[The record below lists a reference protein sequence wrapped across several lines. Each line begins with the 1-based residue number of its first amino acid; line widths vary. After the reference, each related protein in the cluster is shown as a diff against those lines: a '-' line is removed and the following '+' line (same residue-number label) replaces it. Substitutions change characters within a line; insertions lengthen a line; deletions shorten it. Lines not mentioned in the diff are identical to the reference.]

1 MSFYLRH
8 TATILTNSRDS
19 IDTQLGQ
26 IKDYLESTGLGYR
39 GSLVD
44 REGFLLPDIDHER
57 ILSQRQRAA
66 RLLNDRKRAEFIC
79 GLLTQTERS
88 DGAPLFQDLERLR
101 PFAFIDEV
109 FANSPAE
116 KAGLSNVDFVIRFG
130 QATQI
135 KHVPSQVPEDV
146 PVVVTVFR
154 VERSGRNVMDVTI
167 NPARWPGNGLI
178 GAHLVPYPE

>member
-19 IDTQLGQ
+19 IDTQLGH
-26 IKDYLESTGLGYR
+26 IKTYLESTGLGYR

-44 REGFLLPDIDHER
+44 REGFPLPDIDHER

-66 RLLNDRKRAEFIC
+66 RLLNDRKRVEFIC
-79 GLLTQTERS
+79 GLLTQTERA
-88 DGAPLFQDLERLR
+88 DGASLFQELELLR

-116 KAGLSNVDFVIRFG
+116 KAGLSNGDFVIRFG
-130 QATQI
+130 QATHI
-135 KHVPSQVPEDV
+135 KHVPEQVIEDV
-146 PVVVTVFR
+146 PVVVNVFR
-154 VERSGRNVMDVTI
+154 IDRSRRNVIDITI
-167 NPARWPGNGLI
+167 TPARWAGNGLV
-178 GAHLVPYPE
+178 GAHLVPYPD